1 MNKTVKLRL
10 FLLFAVLILFSVF
23 GAGNVETDGVES
35 SDLQIIESSIPS
47 ATGENLD
54 NPSFTGGSTSWT
66 LSGATYSSGTYQDSA
81 GSMQSY
87 APRKGASTA
96 YTATQDGYDAY
107 TSTDTVTFSCY
118 YQRDDNGGSGD
129 VYAEIELS
137 TDTGTWITIWTIDA
151 DATDGSFVSTGDVDV
166 SSYFGTGS
174 YRLRFRAQLAGGSAP
189 NTDIYVWIDNAHLTG
204 SAGGTDY
211 EKDLTETVT
220 ASDVKTTEADYDR
233 AYSESVT
240 VADVKTLSA
249 NFALFLAESIGA
261 VGIISISKLTTKD
274 MIETITASDVRETAV
289 AYVRN
294 RTESITV
301 SDIIARG
308 IGLKF
313 SESISVVDSSEIS
326 KAIALYLFESVTAS
340 DVKTTGADYV
350 RELSESISAID
361 AQSNASAYVRDL
373 VEAITASDS
382 IEASRAISLA
392 LFESITASDVKT
404 IGADYVRAY
413 VEVVTVSDVRD
424 IVKYGAGGGI
434 DYERDFTEV
443 ITVTDVKVNGS
454 LFYQIFYSLN
464 MWGYIGPTALVIVGY
479 IASKKEKFIAFLFY
493 IVYSLVIFSYLTLI
507 EATPQYWWN
516 VIILILG
523 VILITSTLMNNR

>member
-137 TDTGTWITIWTIDA
+137 TDTGNWITIWTIDA

-211 EKDLTETVT
+211 EKDLAETVT

-233 AYSESVT
+233 AYTESVT
-240 VADVKTLSA
+240 VAEVKTLSA

-373 VEAITASDS
+373 VEAIT
-382 IEASRAISLA
+382 
-392 LFESITASDVKT
+392 
-404 IGADYVRAY
+404 
-413 VEVVTVSDVRD
+413 VSDVRD

-443 ITVTDVKVNGS
+443 ITVTPIKVNGS